1 MLDFERRRK
10 NMIGSKRN
18 DMMPAASAFAGEGR
32 VAVAKTGK
40 YAASALKE
48 GNVVI
53 ADAPNATFK
62 EFMQVVAFALGAD
75 VITLKSCLVYVP
87 GGTKTAVEGEDAGA
101 DTQAAE

>member
-18 DMMPAASAFAGEGR
+18 DSMSVVSSFAGEGH
-32 VAVAKTGK
+32 VAVAKTSK

-53 ADAPNATFK
+53 ADGPDATFK
-62 EFMQVVAFALGAD
+62 EFMQGVAYALGAD
-75 VITLKSCLVYVP
+75 VIMLKSCLIYVP
-87 GGTKTAVEGEDAGA
+87 GGTKTAVEGEETNTA
-101 DTQAAE
+101 AAE